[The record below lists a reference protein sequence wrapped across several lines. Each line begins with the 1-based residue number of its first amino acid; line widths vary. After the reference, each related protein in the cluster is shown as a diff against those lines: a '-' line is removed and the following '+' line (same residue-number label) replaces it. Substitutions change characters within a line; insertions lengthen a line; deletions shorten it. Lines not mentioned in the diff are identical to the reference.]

1 VRAVWIIARL
11 TVAEAARRRII
22 WVLLALTL
30 ISVSLTTWGVDRLVS
45 LAREGGDTTELEI
58 QVGVSQV
65 LILVAFMFSFVLA
78 MTAAFLGAPAIAAD
92 LESGVAHAM
101 LARPIRRADLI
112 VGRWIGL
119 VAIVF
124 AYAALSGLLE
134 IATVG
139 FVSGYTPPE
148 PLHSVVYLSAQA
160 TVLLTFAMLL
170 STRLPAI
177 ASGAVCVV
185 LFGLGWLA
193 GVFAGIGRFFDA
205 GPLVDVAEASRWLLP
220 SDGLWRG
227 AIYSLEPPA
236 VVIAALGRGGPA
248 AQANPF
254 FASTPPS
261 TTFIAWSIAW
271 IVLVLAAA
279 AISLGRRDL

>member
-1 VRAVWIIARL
+1 MRAIWIIARL
-11 TVAEAARRRII
+11 TVTEAARRRILL
-22 WVLLALTL
+22 VLLALTVV
-30 ISVSLTTWGVDRLVS
+30 SVALTTWGVERLVS
-45 LAREGGDTTELEI
+45 LAREDGAIELEI

-101 LARPIRRADLI
+101 LARPIRRAELI

-119 VAIVF
+119 VAIVA
-124 AYAALSGLLE
+124 AYASASGLLE
-134 IATVG
+134 VAAVRL
-139 FVSGYTPPE
+139 VSGYMPPE
-148 PLHSVVYLSAQA
+148 PVLAVAFLAAQA
-160 TVLLTFAMLL
+160 VVLLTFAMLL

-185 LFGLGWLA
+185 LFGLCWMA
-193 GVFAGIGRFFDA
+193 GVFAGVGRFFDA

-227 AIYSLEPPA
+227 AIYSLEPPLVVLTA
-236 VVIAALGRGGPA
+236 VGRGGPA
-248 AQANPF
+248 ADANPF
-254 FASTPPS
+254 FASSLPS
-261 TTFIAWSIAW
+261 APFLLWSAAW

-279 AISLGRRDL
+279 ALSLSRRDL

>member
-1 VRAVWIIARL
+1 MKAIWIIARL
-11 TVAEAARRRII
+11 TVTEAARRRILL
-22 WVLLALTL
+22 VLLALT
-30 ISVSLTTWGVDRLVS
+30 IVSVALTTWGIERLVS
-45 LAREGGDTTELEI
+45 LAREDGAIELEI

-101 LARPIRRADLI
+101 LARPIRRAELI

-119 VAIVF
+119 VAIVA
-124 AYAALSGLLE
+124 AYASASGLLE
-134 IATVG
+134 IATVRL
-139 FVSGYTPPE
+139 VSGYMPPE
-148 PLHSVVYLSAQA
+148 PVLAIAFLAAQA
-160 TVLLTFAMLL
+160 VVLLTFAMLL

-185 LFGLGWLA
+185 LFGLGWMA
-193 GVFAGIGRFFDA
+193 GVFAGVGRFFDA

-227 AIYSLEPPA
+227 AIYSLEPPLVVLTA
-236 VVIAALGRGGPA
+236 VGRGGPA
-248 AQANPF
+248 ADANPF
-254 FASTPPS
+254 FASSLPPVP
-261 TTFIAWSIAW
+261 FLVWSAVW
-271 IVLVLAAA
+271 VVLVLGAAT
-279 AISLGRRDL
+279 ISLSRRDL

>member
-1 VRAVWIIARL
+1 VRAVWVIARL

-22 WVLLALTL
+22 WVLIALTV
-30 ISVSLTTWGVDRLVS
+30 ISVSLTTWGVERLVS
-45 LAREGGDTTELEI
+45 LAREGDTTELEI

-119 VAIVF
+119 VAITA
-124 AYAALSGLLE
+124 AYAAGSGLLE

-148 PLHSVVYLSAQA
+148 PLLAVVYLSAQA

-185 LFGLGWLA
+185 LFGLGWMA

-227 AIYSLEPPA
+227 TIYSLEPPA

-254 FASTPPS
+254 FAIAAPS

-271 IVLVLAAA
+271 VVLVLAAA